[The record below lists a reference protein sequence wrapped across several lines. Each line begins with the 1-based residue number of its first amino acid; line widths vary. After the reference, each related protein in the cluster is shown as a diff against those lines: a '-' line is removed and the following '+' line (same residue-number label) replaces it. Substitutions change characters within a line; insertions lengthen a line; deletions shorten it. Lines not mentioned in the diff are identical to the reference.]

1 MRLTAPSLVR
11 WLLSAMFAAG
21 MVGSTLRAAES
32 AGSPEI
38 EAILVWATNT
48 EVKPES
54 DSDEKL
60 EKLDEKLA
68 KNLSMLKW
76 KNYYVIN
83 REHAKVASDKSVRLK
98 MSKKCEVT
106 LRHVDEDR
114 FAVALHGEGVEVGS
128 GKTNL
133 KKGEV
138 TALGGDSEND
148 SAWMVVLVRRN

>member
-1 MRLTAPSLVR
+1 MRHPAHPFSR
-11 WLLSAMFAAG
+11 WLLSAVFAAG
-21 MVGSTLRAAES
+21 LAGSTVRAADP

-48 EVKPES
+48 EVKPEP

-83 REHAKVASDKSVRLK
+83 RERAKVASDRSVRLK

-106 LRHVDEDR
+106 LRQVDADR
-114 FAVALHGEGVEVGS
+114 FAVVLHGEGVEVGS

>member
-1 MRLTAPSLVR
+1 MRTPAHPLHR
-11 WLLSAMFAAG
+11 WLLLALFTVGLAG
-21 MVGSTLRAAES
+21 SNVRAADP

-83 REHAKVASDKSVRLK
+83 RERAKIAADKSVRLK

-106 LRHVDEDR
+106 LRQVDEDR
-114 FAVALHGEGVEVGS
+114 FAMELHGEGVEVGS

>member
-1 MRLTAPSLVR
+1 MRYTALPVFR
-11 WLLSAMFAAG
+11 WLLSAVFAVG
-21 MVGSTLRAAES
+21 MTGFTVRAAES
-32 AGSPEI
+32 SGSPEI

-83 REHAKVASDKSVRLK
+83 RERAKVSSDKSVRLK

-106 LRHVDEDR
+106 LRQVEEDR
-114 FAVALHGEGVEVGS
+114 FAMSLHGEGVEVGS
-128 GKTNL
+128 GKINL

-138 TALGGDSEND
+138 SALGGDSEND